1 MKNKTFGLSKILQIV
16 GMGLIAA
23 VLIAANILAGI
34 YGDLITTYFGGYGL
48 DTSKID
54 ATKSEAVC
62 ERIEAEGIVLL
73 KNDNNLLP
81 LTNTEKV
88 NVFGWSAIDPAYSG
102 GGSGSSNSLKRA
114 VSFLDGLKNNGI
126 AYNESIINFYK
137 DYKSG
142 REDKNYWSQSYP
154 YLNLI
159 EPQASALEGYMT
171 EAKAYSDTAIIMIT
185 RLGGEHQDIPKT
197 QVKWKGTED
206 STRTYLDV
214 TTEEEDLIDLVT
226 ENFNKVIVISNSTNT
241 MNLSFMD
248 NDKIQAGLS
257 VGAFGQYGA
266 NAIAKVLKGEI
277 TPSGK
282 TADTYAYDFATN
294 PTYANSP
301 DGQRANTAKGS
312 VKTYNN
318 DYTNASKYYIDYAEN
333 IYVGYKWYET
343 ADAEGYWVSDGG
355 YEEVVQ
361 YPFGY
366 GMSYTEFEWD
376 VTSISPANGSTI
388 TDETEITIKL
398 NVTNT
403 GDVSGKDVV
412 QLYYGGEYVK
422 GGIEKSS
429 KNLVAFAKTTE
440 LDGADGEKNVQAV
453 TLTLTGADLK
463 SYDYSNKSGKVAKGG
478 YVLDK
483 GDYNFYI
490 STDAHNVKSGNDMTF
505 TYKVAETIVLDKD
518 EVTNNTVE
526 NLFTGDD
533 ALDYGISIDG
543 TNTNQN
549 ITYLTRNDFINTFP
563 IVEQRRA
570 RGFDLAEN
578 AQCNYSD
585 TTTMPTQGVEGDLKF
600 TDETS
605 ENGLNMELI
614 SKLGSNYDDPQWEE
628 LLNQI
633 PVKELLD
640 IVEGG
645 GYATAA
651 VPSVGKPAVVDLDGP
666 QGINDTNMTNGSS
679 NVKFT
684 FYPSETVLAQ
694 TWSEEIS
701 YTFGLNV
708 AYEAGLA
715 GVSGWYAPAVDL
727 HRTPFGGRNFE
738 YYSEDAYLSG
748 KMAANTISGATNNG
762 LYCYVKHFAVN
773 ETASNGSGASG
784 GMYTW
789 LTEQAMRENY
799 LKGFEIAIK
808 EGKAN
813 AVMAAYSN
821 VGAVTCT
828 GSYALLMGVLRGE
841 WGFKGTVITD
851 YSDGTDACDPDQG
864 LRAGTDMWLAGAHTG
879 LGSFNDKT
887 SATAVSCMRRAAHNV
902 LYTYC
907 NTLYRQANYDPAE
920 GESQFAV
927 EVTNRAANSVARL
940 WIIGVVAID
949 VVGMAG
955 LGVWIYFCFCK
966 KQKEERQAN

>member
-1 MKNKTFGLSKILQIV
+1 MNKLSLSKILQLV
-16 GMGLIAA
+16 GMGIIVA
-23 VLIAANILAGI
+23 VLIVANIVAGI
-34 YGDLITTYFGGYGL
+34 FGDMITVYFGGYGL

-73 KNDNNLLP
+73 KNEGDLLP
-81 LTNTEKV
+81 LKDTTKV
-88 NVFGWSAIDPAYSG
+88 NVFGWSAIDPVYSG

-114 VSFLDGLKNNGI
+114 VTFLDGLTNNGFT
-126 AYNESIINFYK
+126 YNTELIDFYK
-137 DYKSG
+137 EYKKG
-142 REDKNYWSQSYP
+142 REDNNYWSQSYP

-159 EPQASALEGYMT
+159 EPQVTQVEPLIGS
-171 EAKAYSDTAIIMIT
+171 AKAFSDTAIVFIA

-206 STRTYLDV
+206 TSRTYLDITV
-214 TTEEEDLIDLVT
+214 EEEDLLSLVCD
-226 ENFNKVIVISNSTNT
+226 NFQKVIVITNSTNT

-248 NDKIQAGLS
+248 DAKIKAGLS
-257 VGAFGQYGA
+257 VGAFGQYGG
-266 NAIAKVLKGEI
+266 NAIAKVLKGDV

-301 DGQRANTAKGS
+301 DGQRVNTDKGS
-312 VKTYNN
+312 VKTYK
-318 DYTNASKYYIDYAEN
+318 DSYTNGSKHYIDYAEN

-343 ADAEGYWVSDGG
+343 ADAEDYWRSQGG
-355 YEEVVQ
+355 YEKVVQ

-366 GMSYTEFEWD
+366 GMSYTDFEWNLL
-376 VTSISPANGSTI
+376 SITPSNGATI
-388 TDETEITIKL
+388 TDETEITVKL
-398 NVTNT
+398 NVTNV
-403 GDVSGKDVV
+403 GNLSGKDVV
-412 QLYYGGEYVK
+412 QLYFGGQYVE

-429 KNLVAFAKTTE
+429 KNLIAFAKTTE
-440 LDGADGEKNVQAV
+440 LEATGGEKTTQLV
-453 TLTLTGADLK
+453 TLTFTGADLK
-463 SYDYSNKSGKVAKGG
+463 SYDCYNKSGLVSNGG

-483 GDYNFYI
+483 GEYKFYI
-490 STDAHNVKSGNDMTF
+490 STDAHNVKDAENMTF
-505 TYKVAETIVLDKD
+505 SYNVEETIVIEKD
-518 EVTNNTVE
+518 EVTNNKVE
-526 NLFTGDD
+526 NLFTGDN
-533 ALDYGISIDG
+533 ALDAGISVDG
-543 TNTNQN
+543 ANTDQN
-549 ITYLTRNDFINTFP
+549 ILYLTRENFEDTFP
-563 IVEQRRA
+563 IVEARRN
-570 RGFDLAEN
+570 RGFNLDQNFL
-578 AQCNYSD
+578 CDYSD
-585 TTTMPTQGVEGDLKF
+585 TDVMPTQGVAGNLSLTNEDN
-600 TDETS
+600 S
-605 ENGLNMELI
+605 LNMELI
-614 SKLGSNYDDPQWEE
+614 SKLGSNYNDPAWES

-633 PVKELLD
+633 TNKELIE

-645 GYATAA
+645 GYRTVA
-651 VPSVGKPAVVDLDGP
+651 VESIGKPEVIDLDGP
-666 QGINDTNMTNGSS
+666 QGINDTNMTQGST

-694 TWSEEIS
+694 TWSVELS
-701 YTFGLNV
+701 YTYGLNI
-708 AYEAGLA
+708 AYEAGQA
-715 GVSGWYAPAVDL
+715 NVSGWYAPAVDL

-748 KMAANTISGATNNG
+748 KMAANTIAGATNNG

-773 ETASNGSGASG
+773 ETASNGQGASS

-808 EGKAN
+808 EGGAN

-828 GSYALLMGVLRGE
+828 GSYALLTGVLRTE

-851 YSDGTDACDPDQG
+851 YSDGSDACDPDQG
-864 LRAGTDMWLAGAHTG
+864 LRAGTDMWLAGARAG

-887 SATAVSCMRRAAHNV
+887 SATAVSCMRRAAKNV
-902 LYTYC
+902 IYTYC

-927 EVTNRAANSVARL
+927 EVSNRAAGDVAMFWVL
-940 WIIGVVAID
+940 GVVAID
-949 VVGMAG
+949 VVAMAG
-955 LGVWIYFCFCK
+955 VGFWAYMVLFK
-966 KQKEERQAN
+966 KTR